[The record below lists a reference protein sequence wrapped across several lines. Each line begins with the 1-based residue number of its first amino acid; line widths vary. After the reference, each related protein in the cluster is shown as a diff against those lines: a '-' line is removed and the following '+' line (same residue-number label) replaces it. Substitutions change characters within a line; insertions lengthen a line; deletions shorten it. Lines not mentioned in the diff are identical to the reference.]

1 MPACMS
7 TPAPRE
13 RRLFGQFRRGLRQPA
28 TITIPAGVYD
38 WEVRMPD
45 KGGNL
50 MWYIKD
56 LWHPARADDYEFQAG
71 YTYDFHVVQDG
82 FSYCLSLRSRRM
94 WSLLTP

>member
-1 MPACMS
+1 
-7 TPAPRE
+7 
-13 RRLFGQFRRGLRQPA
+13 
-28 TITIPAGVYD
+28 
-38 WEVRMPD
+38 MPD